1 MLCALSGRETTG
13 LSPILPVPGRHGTS
27 DALACLT
34 GSVPLL
40 TKPVSG
46 AFLCY
51 HIGHSALSGHFPQ
64 QTAVFAGNFPLEQH
78 AMNTLQAHPFSTVRD
93 LLRYAVTRF
102 TREKLFFGHG
112 SENAFDEAAYLIL
125 HTLSLPLDRL
135 EPFLDATLLPEE
147 TEAVMTI
154 IDRRVTER
162 IPAAYLTNE
171 AWLQGYSF
179 YVERGVII
187 PRSFLAEL
195 IVEQFAPWVSDP
207 DGITDILELCTG
219 SGCLAIMLADRFAN
233 ATVDAVELSPAAL
246 GIAQTNINRYGM
258 KDRIQLHHADLYD
271 GIPEKR
277 YQLIVTNPPY
287 VNQSSMDTLPPE
299 YLHEP
304 QMALAGG
311 FDGMDIV
318 RRIVYTAGERLTDD
332 GLLIVEI
339 GNEAENAMAAFPEL
353 ELTWLSTSGGD
364 DRVFLLT
371 AGQLKGLK
379 KA

>member
-1 MLCALSGRETTG
+1 MDE
-13 LSPILPVPGRHGTS
+13 
-27 DALACLT
+27 
-34 GSVPLL
+34 
-40 TKPVSG
+40 
-46 AFLCY
+46 
-51 HIGHSALSGHFPQ
+51 
-64 QTAVFAGNFPLEQH
+64 
-78 AMNTLQAHPFSTVRD
+78 AMNTQQTTPFSTVRD

-125 HTLSLPLDRL
+125 HTLSLPIDRL
-135 EPFLDATLLPEE
+135 EPFLDARLLPEE
-147 TEAVMTI
+147 IASVMDI
-154 IDRRVTER
+154 IERRVTDR
-162 IPAAYLTNE
+162 IPAAYLTGE

-179 YVERGVII
+179 HVERGVII

-195 IVEQFAPWVSDP
+195 IVEQFAPWVPDP
-207 DGITDILELCTG
+207 DGITDILDLCTG
-219 SGCLAIMLADRFAN
+219 SGCLAIMLADQFPN

-246 GIAQTNINRYGM
+246 GVAQMNIDRYGM
-258 KDRIQLHHADLYD
+258 RDRIQLHHADLYD
-271 GIPEKR
+271 GIPDKR

-287 VNQSSMDTLPPE
+287 VNQSSMENLPPE

-318 RRIVYTAGERLTDD
+318 RRIVRTAGERLTDD

-339 GNEAENAMAAFPEL
+339 GNEAEHAIAAFPEL

-371 AGQLKGLK
+371 AEQLKNLK
-379 KA
+379 TA